1 MTVDM
6 FKTAIFVALA
16 MTAFAANSIF
26 TRLAIGAG
34 QIDAAGFS
42 GVRLLS
48 GAITLVMLLAVTG
61 RAVPLVAN
69 LTNTTRWTTAAA
81 LLIYTVPF
89 SFSYVLLGA
98 GTGALILFATVQLSM
113 FAWAVIKGDRPAP
126 MAALGMLIALGASAY
141 LVSPGLSAPDP
152 LGAALMVTAGIAWAV
167 YSLLGRGSTEPLTDT
182 ALNFSLLAPVSLLLC
197 VLSLRGGSPHAAG
210 IFWAVASGAL
220 ASGIGYAIW
229 YRALPQLSRTRAAAV
244 QLSVPVIAAAGGILF
259 IGETL
264 TWRLAISSVLILG
277 GLAMAIAA
285 SGRR

>member
-1 MTVDM
+1 MLKLIVL
-6 FKTAIFVALA
+6 VALA

-48 GAITLVMLLAVTG
+48 GAITLVILLLATG
-61 RAVPLVAN
+61 RAIPIIAN
-69 LTNTTRWTTAAA
+69 LKNATRWTTAAA

-113 FAWAVIKGDRPAP
+113 FAWAVIKGERPSPVAAIGMAIALRLAGTDRARPARRGADGRRRDVVGGVF
-126 MAALGMLIALGASAY
+126 AARPRFDGTADGYGAQLY
-141 LVSPGLSAPDP
+141 
-152 LGAALMVTAGIAWAV
+152 AACARGHPAVPAVAARRHTAGD
-167 YSLLGRGSTEPLTDT
+167 G
-182 ALNFSLLAPVSLLLC
+182 PV
-197 VLSLRGGSPHAAG
+197 
-210 IFWAVASGAL
+210 WAVASGAL

-229 YRALPQLSRTRAAAV
+229 YRALPHLTRTRAAAV

-285 SGRR
+285 SGKR

>member
-1 MTVDM
+1 M

-48 GAITLVMLLAVTG
+48 GAIALVILLLVTG
-61 RAVPLVAN
+61 RAVPLAAN
-69 LTNTTRWTTAAA
+69 LTNRTRWTTAMA
-81 LLIYTVPF
+81 LLIYAVPF

-113 FAWAVIKGDRPAP
+113 FAWAVFKGDRPAP
-126 MAALGMLIALGASAY
+126 LAMLGMAIALCASAY
-141 LVSPGLSAPDP
+141 LVSPGLTAPDP

-182 ALNFSLLAPVSLLLC
+182 ALNFVFLVPVAILLC
-197 VLSLRGGSPHAAG
+197 AISLRAATPQAAG
-210 IFWAVASGAL
+210 IFWAIASGAL

-229 YRALPQLSRTRAAAV
+229 YRALPHLTRTRAAAV

-259 IGETL
+259 IGEAL
-264 TWRLAISSVLILG
+264 TFRLAISSVLILG
-277 GLAMAIAA
+277 GLALAIAA
-285 SGRR
+285 SGKR

>member
-1 MTVDM
+1 ML
-6 FKTAIFVALA
+6 KLIALVALA

-48 GAITLVMLLAVTG
+48 GAITLVILLMATG
-61 RAVPLVAN
+61 RAVPLAAN
-69 LTNTTRWTTAAA
+69 LNNMTRWTTAAA
-81 LLIYTVPF
+81 LLVYTVPF

-98 GTGALILFATVQLSM
+98 GTGALILFATVQLGM
-113 FAWAVIKGDRPAP
+113 FAWAVIKGERPSPVAAIG
-126 MAALGMLIALGASAY
+126 MAIALGASAY
-141 LVSPGLSAPDP
+141 LVSPGLTAPDP
-152 LGAALMVTAGIAWAV
+152 LGAALMVVAGMSWAV

-182 ALNFSLLAPVSLLLC
+182 ALNFSLLAPVAILLC
-197 VLSLRGGSPHAAG
+197 MVSLRGGTPQAMG
-210 IFWAVASGAL
+210 LVWAIASGAL

-229 YRALPQLSRTRAAAV
+229 YRALPELTRTRAAAV

-285 SGRR
+285 SGKR

>member
-1 MTVDM
+1 MLKIIVL
-6 FKTAIFVALA
+6 VALA

-42 GVRLLS
+42 GIRLLS
-48 GAITLVMLLAVTG
+48 GATTLVILLALTG
-61 RAVPLVAN
+61 RAIPLTAN
-69 LTNTTRWTTAAA
+69 LGNQTRWTTAAA
-81 LLIYTVPF
+81 LLVYAVPF

-113 FAWAVIKGDRPAP
+113 FAWAVYKGDRPAP
-126 MAALGMLIALGASAY
+126 MAMLGMTIALGASAY

-152 LGAALMVTAGIAWAV
+152 LGAILMVTAGMAWAV

-182 ALNFSLLAPVSLLLC
+182 ALNFVFLTPVAALLC
-197 VLSLRGGSPHAAG
+197 MVSLRGGAPSLTG
-210 IFWAVASGAL
+210 VGWAIASGAL

-229 YRALPQLSRTRAAAV
+229 YKALPHLTRTRAAAV

-259 IGETL
+259 IGEVLTL
-264 TWRLAISSVLILG
+264 RLAISSVLILG

-285 SGRR
+285 SGKPAAR